1 MFKKRKQTKNYTRI
15 YECLDS
21 GEKFGLLSI
30 NGDLKNNIIENFQ
43 ANFIMQGDH
52 IKTGGTL
59 SKLCIPTLL
68 ASGGGAL
75 GLAAATSGT
84 LFMATANPATLM
96 AIGNGVGSA
105 VMGAG
110 GIVGQAPFIALSG
123 AIMPVAAPLLAF
135 QALSTIMVLQ
145 QFKTVN
151 EKLDKMQQEVSR
163 ILQRY
168 EVTFIGELISAGSRL
183 EALEKEH
190 DISSKF
196 TNDMTMRLALIEDKV
211 NPIFERY
218 RYLYDAQIIDKTLS
232 VEELE
237 FKNLDAYM
245 ATLLS
250 ILDLKIDILR
260 LKLTLQE
267 NPAFLKTLA
276 TNLVEKVKRYQ
287 TLWNNIENSPKQ
299 VEELTQS
306 LKETVSAMN
315 GWQKTMPWWLGG
327 KRDQRK
333 LSENT
338 KEALSELNTLNK
350 TEGMVEAS
358 RSAIEFGES
367 IINDA
372 EQATLLYWE
381 DEFGKHSYY
390 TNDIMIR

>member
-1 MFKKRKQTKNYTRI
+1 MHSNIARQWRWGSRTSRGNFRDLI
-15 YECLDS
+15 YSDS
-21 GEKFGLLSI
+21 
-30 NGDLKNNIIENFQ
+30 
-43 ANFIMQGDH
+43 A
-52 IKTGGTL
+52 
-59 SKLCIPTLL
+59 P
-68 ASGGGAL
+68 
-75 GLAAATSGT
+75 
-84 LFMATANPATLM
+84 PTLM

-110 GIVGQAPFIALSG
+110 GIVSQAPFIALSG

-168 EVTFIGELISAGSRL
+168 EATFIGELISAGSRL

-196 TNDMTMRLALIEDKV
+196 TNDMAMRLALIEDKV

-218 RYLYDAQIIDKTLS
+218 RYLYDTQIIDKTLS

-237 FKNLDAYM
+237 FKNSDAYM

-250 ILDLKIDILR
+250 ILDLRIDILR

-267 NPAFLKTLA
+267 NPAFLRTFA
-276 TNLVEKVKRYQ
+276 TSLVEKAIRYQ
-287 TLWNNIENSPKQ
+287 MLWNNIENSPKQ

-306 LKETVSAMN
+306 LKKPF
-315 GWQKTMPWWLGG
+315 QP
-327 KRDQRK
+327 
-333 LSENT
+333 
-338 KEALSELNTLNK
+338 
-350 TEGMVEAS
+350 
-358 RSAIEFGES
+358 
-367 IINDA
+367 
-372 EQATLLYWE
+372 
-381 DEFGKHSYY
+381 
-390 TNDIMIR
+390 

>member
-43 ANFIMQGDH
+43 ANFITQGDH

-59 SKLCIPTLL
+59 SELCIPTLL

-168 EVTFIGELISAGSRL
+168 EATFIGELISASSRL

-196 TNDMTMRLALIEDKV
+196 TNDMAMRLALIEDKV

-232 VEELE
+232 VEDLE

-250 ILDLKIDILR
+250 ILDLRIDILR

-287 TLWNNIENSPKQ
+287 TLWNNIENTPKQ

-315 GWQKTMPWWLGG
+315 GWQKIMPWWLGG
-327 KRDQRK
+327 KRDQKK
-333 LSENT
+333 LSEST
-338 KEALSELNTLNK
+338 KEALSELNTRNK

-358 RSAIEFGES
+358 RSALEFGES

>member
-1 MFKKRKQTKNYTRI
+1 MFRKRKQTKNYAKI
-15 YECLDS
+15 YECPDS
-21 GEKFGLLSI
+21 GEKFGLLAL
-30 NGDLKNNIIENFQ
+30 NDDLKNKIIESLQ
-43 ANFIMQGDH
+43 ANFKEQGDY
-52 IKTGGTL
+52 IKTGGAL
-59 SKLCIPTLL
+59 SELCIPTLL
-68 ASGGGAL
+68 VSGGGAL

-123 AIMPVAAPLLAF
+123 AIMPIAAPLLAF

-151 EKLDKMQQEVSR
+151 EKLDKIQQEVSR

-168 EVTFIGELISAGSRL
+168 EATFIGELISAGSRL

-196 TNDMTMRLALIEDKV
+196 TNDMAMRLALIEDKV

-218 RYLYDAQIIDKTLS
+218 RYLYDTQIIDKSLS
-232 VEELE
+232 IKELE
-237 FKNLDAYM
+237 LKNLDAYM

-250 ILDLKIDILR
+250 ILDLRIGILR

-287 TLWNNIENSPKQ
+287 TLWYNIENSPKQ

-306 LKETVSAMN
+306 LKETVSAKN
-315 GWQKTMPWWLGG
+315 GWQKIMPWWLGG

-333 LSENT
+333 LSEST
-338 KEALSELNTLNK
+338 KEALSELNTRNK
-350 TEGMVEAS
+350 TEGMVEAA
-358 RSAIEFGES
+358 RSALTFGEL
-367 IINDA
+367 IVNDV

-381 DEFGKHSYY
+381 DELGKHSYY
-390 TNDIMIR
+390 TNDVIVR

>member
-1 MFKKRKQTKNYTRI
+1 MFKMRKQTKNYSKI
-15 YECLDS
+15 YECPES
-21 GEKFGLLSI
+21 GEKFGLLAI
-30 NGDLKNNIIENFQ
+30 NGNLKNKIMENLRENFI
-43 ANFIMQGDH
+43 AQGDH
-52 IKTGGTL
+52 IKNGGAI

-68 ASGGGAL
+68 AGGSGAL
-75 GLAAATSGT
+75 GLSAAASGT

-110 GIVGQAPFIALSG
+110 GIVGQAPFIAVSS

-151 EKLDKMQQEVSR
+151 EKLDNMQREVSR

-168 EVTFIGELISAGSRL
+168 EATFTGELISAGSRL

-196 TNDMTMRLALIEDKV
+196 TNDMMMRLALIEDKV

-218 RYLYDAQIIDKTLS
+218 RYLYDAQIIDKSLS
-232 VEELE
+232 VKELE
-237 FKNLDAYM
+237 LKHIDAYM

-250 ILDLKIDILR
+250 ILDLRIDILR
-260 LKLTLQE
+260 VKLTLQE

-276 TNLVEKVKRYQ
+276 TNFVEKVKRYQ
-287 TLWNNIENSPKQ
+287 TLWYNIENNPQQ
-299 VEELTQS
+299 VEELAQS
-306 LKETVSAMN
+306 LKEAVSAMN
-315 GWQKTMPWWLGG
+315 GWQKVMPRWLGG

-338 KEALSELNTLNK
+338 KEALFELNTRNK
-350 TEGMVEAS
+350 TEGMVEAA
-358 RSAIEFGES
+358 RSALNFGES
-367 IINDA
+367 IINDVK
-372 EQATLLYWE
+372 QATLLYWE
-381 DEFGKHSYY
+381 DEMGKHSYY
-390 TNDIMIR
+390 TNDLMVI